1 MFIFYIYY
9 YRWSI
14 IAAQLPGRTDNDIKN
29 YWNTRLKKK
38 LLGRRKQTNN
48 RLSSSASNQDPN
60 KDANGGLEDSQA
72 LSSSALERLQLHMH
86 LQSLQNPFTFYN
98 NPALWPNKLLPFQ
111 EKMMSQSF
119 QSLNDQSPNNLL
131 IDQHALP
138 SPQPAEQGQK
148 VDHFCELL
156 PSNPQMD
163 GIPDKSLNVGV
174 NTSSFD
180 GSNTFISMNN
190 PLMGSSST
198 IVANVDNNAGS
209 INHDHHQ
216 QVSALQAELDNIL
229 NNKAVSSTTFVP
241 QGDQIA
247 DQFDCFKEMNV
258 INKDSFMWWS
268 NDFDSKSSSSNS
280 WDSNSVLRSN
290 GMLQDYELGYNLQ
303 V

>member
-38 LLGRRKQTNN
+38 LLGRRKQSNN
-48 RLSSSASNQDPN
+48 RLSSASNQDPN
-60 KDANGGLEDSQA
+60 KDANGLEDAQP
-72 LSSSALERLQLHMH
+72 LSSSALERLQLHIQ
-86 LQSLQNPFTFYN
+86 LQSLQNPFAFYN

-119 QSLNDQSPNNLL
+119 QSLNDQSPHNPL

-148 VDHFCELL
+148 VDHFGEIL
-156 PSNPQMD
+156 PSNPQID
-163 GIPDKSLNVGV
+163 GISDKSLNVGV
-174 NTSSFD
+174 NTSSTD
-180 GSNTFISMNN
+180 GSNTFITMSN
-190 PLMGSSST
+190 PLMGSST
-198 IVANVDNNAGS
+198 IVPNVDNNAGI
-209 INHDHHQ
+209 INHDDHQ

-280 WDSNSVLRSN
+280 WDSNSVLRSD
-290 GMLQDYELGYNLQ
+290 GMFRDYELGYNLQ